1 MTDRSLFSIPRALRR
16 TLPVLAGFSLSLLVA
31 TPSASSAQD
40 NYEIQ
45 VYGSETV
52 PQGHT
57 MFELHSNFTFE
68 GKRDPSDGTFPDDHA
83 EHETV
88 EITHGFNSW
97 FETGFYFFTS
107 ERSGQGFQ
115 WVGDHIRPRV
125 RVPESW
131 HWPVGVSLS
140 QEIGYQRRQFS
151 PATWSYELR
160 PIIDKKVGRWYASL
174 NPTLERALRGP
185 GVDERFEFSP
195 NVAIAYDVNKLVN
208 LAGEYY
214 GAMGPLGALD
224 PIAEQEHQV
233 FGAVNLNFSPN
244 WEFNFGYGVGLTGAT
259 DHTVVK
265 MILGREVP

>member
-1 MTDRSLFSIPRALRR
+1 MNSLVPPHTRSKVGCAATGLLAAVLLGAPRA
-16 TLPVLAGFSLSLLVA
+16 AA
-31 TPSASSAQD
+31 AQD

-52 PQGHT
+52 LTAHT

-68 GKRDPSDGTFPDDHA
+68 GQRAPADGTFPDDHA
-83 EHETV
+83 EHETL

-97 FETGFYFFTS
+97 FETGFYLFTS
-107 ERSGQGFQ
+107 ARAGQGVQ
-115 WVGDHIRPRV
+115 WVGDHIRPRF

-140 QEIGYQRRQFS
+140 QEIGYQRSQFT

-160 PIIDKKVGRWYASL
+160 PIVDKKIGRWYASV
-174 NPTLERALRGP
+174 NPTLERALRGK

-195 NVAIAYDVNKLVN
+195 NVALSYDLTKRVN

-214 GAMGPLGALD
+214 GAMGPLGAID
-224 PIAEQEHQV
+224 PLKEQEHQV
-233 FGAVNLNFSPN
+233 FGAVNLDLGPN

-265 MILGREVP
+265 MILGRLVP